1 MFIQK
6 VVHALTNA
14 DLAYTLV
21 GGYALVLHGV
31 VRGTVD
37 IDIVISLDAESFKRC
52 EAALKSI
59 GLTPRLPVTA
69 EELFN
74 FREEYMAN
82 RNLKVWSFYNPDNPL
97 EVVDILITRDTQ
109 SIDSV
114 EKSAFGMTLNVA
126 SIEALIAM
134 KKEAGR
140 PQDIED
146 IKALERL
153 L

>member
-1 MFIQK
+1 MFIRK
-6 VVHALTNA
+6 VVDALNGAGVT
-14 DLAYTLV
+14 YTVV

-37 IDIVISLDAESFKRC
+37 IDIVISLDAEAFKKS
-52 EAALKSI
+52 EAALISI
-59 GLTPRLPVTA
+59 GLTPRLPITA

-74 FREEYMAN
+74 FREEYIAN
-82 RNLKVWSFYNPDNPL
+82 RNLKAWSFYNPDNLL
-97 EVVDILITRDTQ
+97 EVVDILITKHTG

-114 EKSAFGMTLNVA
+114 EKRAFGMVLNVA

-134 KKEAGR
+134 KREAGR

-146 IKALERL
+146 VKALERL